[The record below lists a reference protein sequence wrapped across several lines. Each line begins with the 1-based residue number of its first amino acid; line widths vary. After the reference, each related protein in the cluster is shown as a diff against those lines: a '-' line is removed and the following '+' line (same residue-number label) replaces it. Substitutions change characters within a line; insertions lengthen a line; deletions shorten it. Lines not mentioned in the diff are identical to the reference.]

1 MPDWLPDFLNSN
13 LLYGPFYQISSA
25 IWNIVMTVCTG
36 IMTTTP
42 QGFSVDTW
50 EYVQTEL
57 YPWALAIG
65 VMSMD
70 LFIMI
75 GFFRAVG
82 NFKENMTLELMIEVF
97 IKIVILNVLMVSNIF
112 NSYNIGVDDNCL
124 FDPHYSN
131 CSDCFH
137 INQYY
142 SNYNYDS
149 GFNRRGRKNCAD
161 CIAGRK

>member
-97 IKIVILNVLMVSNIF
+97 IKIVILNVLMVSGLRI
-112 NSYNIGVDDNCL
+112 IKTL
-124 FDPHYSN
+124 FKAAS
-131 CSDCFH
+131 
-137 INQYY
+137 
-142 SNYNYDS
+142 
-149 GFNRRGRKNCAD
+149 AM
-161 CIAGRK
+161 AGMAVMVEPPAFLQTM